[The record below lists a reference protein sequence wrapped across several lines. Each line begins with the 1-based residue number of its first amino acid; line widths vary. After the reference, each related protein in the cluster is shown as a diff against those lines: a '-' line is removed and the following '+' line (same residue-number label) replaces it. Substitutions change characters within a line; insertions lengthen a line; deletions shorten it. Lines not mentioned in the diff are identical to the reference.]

1 MKKQSSKISR
11 KQESIH
17 EQKSAF
23 VKTYANPEDELDD
36 FIGILSKITK
46 AFELDSL
53 PKRSNAQAPPKPL
66 PSDDNLYRLMALRN
80 VLLSKKETVLRENWQ
95 ILQVEQDKFNH
106 GPS

>member
-1 MKKQSSKISR
+1 MKKHSSKISR

-46 AFELDSL
+46 AF
-53 PKRSNAQAPPKPL
+53 
-66 PSDDNLYRLMALRN
+66 
-80 VLLSKKETVLRENWQ
+80 
-95 ILQVEQDKFNH
+95 
-106 GPS
+106 